1 MGFYGTA
8 NHVASQLHKDDGYH
22 RCGCSSKFLG
32 GRAHASSRRRCQR
45 NRWRAEARAHVLPCL
60 RQGGV
65 RRLGDGAGRQGHQG
79 RRRRVGAPEPRSLLR
94 EVAVFHARGL
104 SSRSS
109 ALPREAHEPQGLGRS
124 RLGAHHAGRG
134 VRAVGPGP
142 GRGRRQVRRTVHLRY
157 VRHVARVVAWPLS
170 GHEAAVRHA
179 ERALGLPGLQG
190 PASLGRHHD
199 RRDGL
204 PLDGSGGRAEGVP
217 AVGHRGGVL
226 QLRHHQP
233 HHFGRGPARDG
244 AHLRRSARD
253 AAF

>member
-1 MGFYGTA
+1 MAQLTMSRRNFMKTMAITGA
-8 NHVASQLHKDDGYH
+8 AAAVSSSAVAP
-22 RCGCSSKFLG
+22 
-32 GRAHASSRRRCQR
+32 HASSRRRCQR

-134 VRAVGPGP
+134 LRAVGPGLR
-142 GRGRRQVRRTVHLRY
+142 RGRRQVRRTVHLRH
-157 VRHVARVVAWPLS
+157 VRHVARVVARP
-170 GHEAAVRHA
+170 
-179 ERALGLPGLQG
+179 LPGHGSSCSARRTRTWPTRSARARVTG
-190 PASLGRHHD
+190 PAS
-199 RRDGL
+199 
-204 PLDGSGGRAEGVP
+204 
-217 AVGHRGGVL
+217 
-226 QLRHHQP
+226 
-233 HHFGRGPARDG
+233 
-244 AHLRRSARD
+244 
-253 AAF
+253 